1 LDHVTVDFGGSGW
14 GVGGAGIGNRAGTG
28 AVAVVGGG
36 IWMAGTTSSALSV
49 PIACIAIGFAKLVV
63 VWSDGALCAPSG

>member
-1 LDHVTVDFGGSGW
+1 VGVD
-14 GVGGAGIGNRAGTG
+14 GVWVGQGLGTG
-28 AVAVVGGG
+28 QGQGQWQWWVVVGGG
-36 IWMAGTTSSALSV
+36 IWMAGTMSSALSV